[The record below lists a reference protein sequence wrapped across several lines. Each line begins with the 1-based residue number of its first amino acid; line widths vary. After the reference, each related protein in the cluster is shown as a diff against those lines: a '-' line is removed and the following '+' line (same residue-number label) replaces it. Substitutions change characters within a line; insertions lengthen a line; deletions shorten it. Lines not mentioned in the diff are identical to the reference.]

1 MTPRSANEH
10 LGLLF
15 LRIGVGGL
23 MIFHGFH
30 KLITENG
37 HQGVQDLLASKG
49 LPTWLW
55 LGVPVGE
62 VIAPLLILIG
72 VATRLSSA
80 LVAVTMAVS
89 IYLAFGAGGFSIDG
103 STGGLVAEL
112 NLLFFFGSLAL
123 LCLGAGQYSAYTGA
137 NKWLK

>member
-1 MTPRSANEH
+1 MNPRPAHEH
-10 LGLLF
+10 LGLLL

-23 MIFHGFH
+23 MICHGIH

-37 HQGVQDLLASKG
+37 HAGVQDLLASNG

-62 VIAPLLILIG
+62 VIAPVLILVG
-72 VATRLSSA
+72 VATRLSSLVVA
-80 LVAVTMAVS
+80 LTMGVAT
-89 IYLAFGAGGFSIDG
+89 YLYYGASSFNLNSAGG
-103 STGGLVAEL
+103 LNAEL
-112 NLLFFFGSLAL
+112 NLLFLFSALAL
-123 LCLGAGQYSAYTGA
+123 LCLGAGQYSAYTGD

>member
-1 MTPRSANEH
+1 MNPRPANEH

-23 MIFHGFH
+23 MILHGFN

-37 HQGVQDLLASKG
+37 HQGVQDLLAAKG

-72 VATRLSSA
+72 VATRISSL
-80 LVAVTMAVS
+80 LVALTMATS
-89 IYLAFGAGGFSIDG
+89 IYLAFGASGFSLNENGGF
-103 STGGLVAEL
+103 VAEL
-112 NLLFFFGSLAL
+112 NLLFMFGALAL